1 MSNPAPNPTPDP
13 EPADRINRLEE
24 TAAFAD
30 RSLEQL
36 SEEVLLLNRRLHD
49 AGKRIARLEEALER
63 VVGLVE
69 SQEQAAPTDPAASD
83 DADPSSAA
91 SSAATDQDY
100 RDHRPPHA
108 SGRVQGY

>member
-1 MSNPAPNPTPDP
+1 MPDP
-13 EPADRINRLEE
+13 ANQDNPADRMNRLEE

-36 SEEVLLLNRRLHD
+36 SDEVLILNRRLHD

-69 SQEQAAPTDPAASD
+69 AQEQTQPQSPDASNTD
-83 DADPSSAA
+83 DADTSSNAA
-91 SSAATDQDY
+91 DQDY